1 MVNHETGTP
10 GVQAQPGQHGQPGL
24 LRVLGVG
31 SVTAIVVGTMIGSG
45 IFIVPATVAAE
56 VRSPLVM
63 LAVWIAG
70 GLISIFGALSIAE
83 LAATHSETGGL
94 YVYLREA
101 YGPLVGFLF
110 GWALFLVIDSGSIAA
125 LSMAFSSKY
134 LTYFFPIGPVA
145 QKAVAI
151 LFILSLMTVNI
162 LGVKRGALL
171 QNLLTTLKFAALL
184 GVSVA
189 VFLFA
194 KGDWGNITAPAAP
207 AGGSAGS
214 FVGSFGLALV
224 AALWAYKGFE
234 TSTFNAGETRD
245 PSRTLPIGLIAGCG
259 LVTFLYILANVAY
272 MYAVPAGAMA
282 KSSRIAA
289 DAMNTAVGPVGAS
302 IVAFVILFS
311 ILGAANGHVLT
322 GPRVYFAM
330 AKDGLFFRK
339 MADVH
344 PKFHTPYVSILI
356 VGAWSILLSLSGTFE
371 ELLRYAVFGNW
382 IFMGLAAAAVFI
394 LRRKRPDLPRPYK
407 ALGYPVTP
415 LIFMLAAVFVVV
427 SALVGAF
434 KDSSRGLVIIAL
446 GVPAYLYWNSKS
458 EAPGLKKRGRPSGR
472 PLSAEEI
479 LAATSSCGCR
489 CRR

>member
-1 MVNHETGTP
+1 MVNQETSVP
-10 GVQAQPGQHGQPGL
+10 GGQAQPGGQAPASL

-31 SVTAIVVGTMIGSG
+31 SIIAIVVGTMIGSG

-56 VRSPLVM
+56 VQSPLIM

-70 GLISIFGALSIAE
+70 GLLSVFGALSLAE
-83 LAATHSETGGL
+83 LASSYSETGGL

-101 YGPLVGFLF
+101 YGPLAGFLF

-125 LSMAFSSKY
+125 LSMAFASKY
-134 LTYFFPIGPVA
+134 LPYFFPIGTAA

-162 LGVKRGALL
+162 LGVKRGAFL
-171 QNLLTTLKFAALL
+171 QNFLTTIKFAALL

-189 VFLFA
+189 VFMFA

-207 AGGSAGS
+207 AQATGNI
-214 FVGSFGLALV
+214 VGAFGLALV

-234 TSTFNAGETRD
+234 TSTFNSGETKN

-272 MYAVPAGAMA
+272 LYAVPAGAMA
-282 KSSRIAA
+282 KSDRIAA
-289 DAMNTAVGPVGAS
+289 DAMNAAIGPVGAS
-302 IVAFVILFS
+302 VVAFVILFS

-322 GPRVYFAM
+322 GPRVYYAM

-339 MADVH
+339 MASVH
-344 PKFHTPYVSILI
+344 PKFHTPYVSILV
-356 VGAWSILLSLSGTFE
+356 VGAWSIILSLSGTFE
-371 ELLRYAVFGNW
+371 QLLRYAVFGNW

-407 ALGYPVTP
+407 TLGYPVTP
-415 LIFMLAAVFVVV
+415 AVFLLAAVFVVG

-434 KDSSRGLVIIAL
+434 HDSSRGLIIIAL
-446 GVPAYLYWNSKS
+446 GVPAYLYWNR
-458 EAPGLKKRGRPSGR
+458 KRAKAR
-472 PLSAEEI
+472 A
-479 LAATSSCGCR
+479 
-489 CRR
+489 